1 MSLQLIE
8 SEFSRGKREGFR
20 HGQRVFQDRAAA
32 MLAAYAATYPGDA
45 VVVDELWGAVMR
57 LRDMEISDE

>member
-20 HGQRVFQDRAAA
+20 QGQRAFQERAASV
-32 MLAAYAATYPGDA
+32 LAQYAATYPGDA

-57 LRDMEISDE
+57 LREMGISDE

>member
-1 MSLQLIE
+1 MSLPRDEID
-8 SEFSRGKREGFR
+8 FYRAAG
-20 HGQRVFQDRAAA
+20 HHMGQRAFQDRAAE

-57 LRDMEISDE
+57 LRDMEICDE